1 MVRLLVYLVLQG
13 DKSLPAATYLGTY
26 LLTYFLLNGSIKLQN
41 LDHAKMSFKAIKKPL
56 WRPIM
61 LSGLFLRSVV
71 DVFLDLSDCVDKL
84 KSLTEVTKK
93 RSLDLLT

>member
-1 MVRLLVYLVLQG
+1 MCFFLVEWINKVAKLRSCKNVLQG
-13 DKSLPAATYLGTY
+13 
-26 LLTYFLLNGSIKLQN
+26 Q
-41 LDHAKMSFKAIKKPL
+41 KKPL

-71 DVFLDLSDCVDKL
+71 DVVLDLSDCVDKL

-93 RSLDLLT
+93 RSLDLLM

>member
-1 MVRLLVYLVLQG
+1 MYSHLC
-13 DKSLPAATYLGTY
+13 AF
-26 LLTYFLLNGSIKLQN
+26 FLLNGSIKLQN

-71 DVFLDLSDCVDKL
+71 DDVVLDLSDCVDKL

-93 RSLDLLT
+93 RSLDLLM